1 MATSKEYYN
10 FIMEQLSGLEVKSR
24 KMMGEYIIYY
34 KDKVIGGIYDNRFLV
49 KPTKSARN
57 LMPDAPLELP
67 YENAKEMLLVENV
80 DDRQF
85 LAVLLNAIAEEL
97 PEIKKKRLTY
107 GSRNEEII

>member
-1 MATSKEYYN
+1 MASAKEYYD
-10 FIMEQLSGLEVKSR
+10 FIMEQLAGLENVRSR

-49 KPTKSARN
+49 KPTESARN

-85 LAVLLNAIAEEL
+85 LAVLLNAIVEEL
-97 PEIKKKRLTY
+97 PEIKKKR
-107 GSRNEEII
+107 

>member
-10 FIMEQLSGLEVKSR
+10 FIMEQLSGLENVKSR

-34 KDKVIGGIYDNRFLV
+34 NDKVIGGIYDNRFLV
-49 KPTKSARN
+49 KSTESAKN
-57 LMPDAPLELP
+57 FMPNALLELP

-85 LAVLLNAIAEEL
+85 LAILLNAVAEEL
-97 PEIKKKRLTY
+97 PEIKKKR
-107 GSRNEEII
+107 